1 MRPNEMSPE
10 SEKEAILHKY
20 ETVNNALSQK
30 EAVIYKK
37 ERELSGARSD
47 LVLANLNLEIEK
59 GKNAKNLKTWK
70 TQIENAEMRVLI
82 IKFLFLLFKFF
93 LHKCLLI
100 FLFLKQSRSC
110 EEQTRIY
117 IQD

>member
-30 EAVIYKK
+30 ETEIYKK

-47 LVLANLNLEIEK
+47 FLLANLNLEIEK
-59 GKNAKNLKTWK
+59 GKNRRKEEKMAGFYSLPMTI
-70 TQIENAEMRVLI
+70 TRAVVDRRET
-82 IKFLFLLFKFF
+82 LL
-93 LHKCLLI
+93 LLNYPHDELSI
-100 FLFLKQSRSC
+100 DLRGLLD
-110 EEQTRIY
+110 Y
-117 IQD
+117 NY